1 MVSIKPGLSYM
12 NHFPVS
18 NKHDFRNTVDHHGV
32 TEGQVSDCSMEG
44 SVGSVWR
51 IPDSTNFGIILQ
63 FRQHDDLPHLIH
75 EVRQENL
82 EFPTKT
88 RKSWNLYFSF
98 RQNGSPDL
106 TYADF
111 IIVQSVWGMTQGVFM
126 PLSGFISRL
135 IGARCAMLL
144 GCFIFSSGAAL
155 TYFTLDMGLV
165 SYMINILR

>member
-1 MVSIKPGLSYM
+1 M
-12 NHFPVS
+12 
-18 NKHDFRNTVDHHGV
+18 
-32 TEGQVSDCSMEG
+32 C
-44 SVGSVWR
+44 
-51 IPDSTNFGIILQ
+51 
-63 FRQHDDLPHLIH
+63 
-75 EVRQENL
+75 
-82 EFPTKT
+82 
-88 RKSWNLYFSF
+88 FSF

-165 SYMINILR
+165 SYMIIDQHPQCSDNQWHRNPLDP